1 MHVSASDLRKLLQNN
16 ADNFTSRYL
25 NVNDFAVTEDLRSC
39 YEHVWTLSWSTQ
51 VGDLP
56 NFIRVCMLVLWIWHP
71 GAILLKENQYYMGEN
86 CHELLILLKYSNI
99 REVFKACF
107 LSHTFNC

>member
-1 MHVSASDLRKLLQNN
+1 MQWNNLYLVFFISNPCPTDVPVHLSASHLLKLLQNN

-25 NVNDFAVTEDLRSC
+25 NVSDLTVKEDLKSC

-56 NFIRVCMLVLWIWHP
+56 NFIRVCMVVVWIW
-71 GAILLKENQYYMGEN
+71 EQF
-86 CHELLILLKYSNI
+86 C
-99 REVFKACF
+99 
-107 LSHTFNC
+107 